1 MIRIKDIYQL
11 WVLLLI
17 FSLPGSNKANA
28 GDFSEYADSLRYR
41 LRLRAHLVIRPEMT
55 DSRIIDSLLQKAV
68 PVAVVSSEKH
78 SATTER
84 LTKKFQ
90 ERNLPLVIFSE
101 NTDKVQ
107 EKTAPDAV
115 YPENIDKIRASDFPG
130 LINDKI
136 SSRDLLWVVA
146 DADTLPNPDF
156 FTQLWDRTGK
166 LPNFIEVGS
175 ENLLIAANIVVSLNQ
190 HPKIFGVVK
199 NGDLLLTH
207 VSWKDFPGRKTNGYF
222 CFPTTP
228 GIPLVL
234 VPYRAGYQFSPDII
248 FPTPENVNKPKVFN
262 AVPLNQDFGLTDHF
276 IFSKKLQNLQRR
288 NDAEIIDYGLVF
300 GGDRIR
306 ANCAFFSGNVY
317 ADCGLKSRSSLKPN
331 FTITAWIKPSKLTEN
346 NCIAGK
352 GKDFVLK
359 IRNGKLTFTV
369 QGVKDYQSDKTI
381 VEPDK
386 WNFVAIVHSD
396 AENKISFYKDGELTD
411 QISLLAPYKESDYTL
426 LIGSNLW
433 EEFFMGYI
441 DELKIWDRELNED
454 QVKTEFLSKQATK
467 KRPYLVAFM
476 AAVAILGGAFRY
488 VLFRRKRSAKARQEP
503 MQLPVNT
510 DQKPTKI
517 RDFEE
522 QREQICCFGGL
533 KVINQEGKD
542 ISLKFSPKIKQ
553 LFVLI
558 LLHSIGEEK
567 GISSKKINDY
577 LWPGMSAP
585 RAKNIRGTNIQ
596 NMKTLMASCKG
607 IKLVF
612 EDKLWKLEFSEECF
626 VDLHFV
632 EKAISGGSF
641 IPENGSSG
649 VVLTELL
656 QILKKGRLLSTIEE
670 SWIDPFV
677 DRMSDRI
684 IEFGLE
690 IFRTHADEKY
700 DALLLEVAE
709 VISLHDPLNEIALR
723 QKINILIRQGKLSLA
738 HSIYDNFNRLYLEL
752 YQEKYPSDFK
762 SLVDRSHRHEEE

>member
-1 MIRIKDIYQL
+1 MIRIENMYKL
-11 WVLLLI
+11 LALLLV
-17 FSLPGSNKANA
+17 FTLPVSNLAKAENL
-28 GDFSEYADSLRYR
+28 SELSDSTSFK
-41 LRLRAHLVIRPEMT
+41 LRLKAHLLIHPE
-55 DSRIIDSLLQKAV
+55 SISSGLIDSLLLKAV
-68 PVAVVSSEKH
+68 PVAIITSEKQN
-78 SATTER
+78 SATER
-84 LTKKFQ
+84 LKQKFQ
-90 ERNLPLVIFSE
+90 ERNQALVIIYE
-101 NTDKVQ
+101 DTDKVQ
-107 EKTAPDAV
+107 EKIASDVV

-130 LINDKI
+130 LISDKI
-136 SSRDLLWVVA
+136 SCRELLWVTA
-146 DADTLPNPDF
+146 NSDSLPGF
-156 FTQLWDRTGK
+156 EYFIRLWEQTGK
-166 LPNFIEVGS
+166 LPNFIES
-175 ENLLIAANIVVSLNQ
+175 NTENIFQTVEIITRLNQ

-199 NGDLLLTH
+199 NGDQLLTH

-276 IFSKKLQNLQRR
+276 IFSKKLQNLQRK
-288 NDAEIIDYGLVF
+288 NDEEIIDYGLDF
-300 GGDRIR
+300 GGDGIR
-306 ANCAFFSGNVY
+306 ANSAFFSGNTY

-331 FTITAWIKPSKLTEN
+331 FTITAWIKPTKLAAN

-381 VEPDK
+381 VEQDK

-396 AENKISFYKDGELTD
+396 AENKIRFYKDGELTD
-411 QISLLAPYKESDYTL
+411 QISLLAPYNESDYTL

-433 EEFFMGYI
+433 EEFFIGYI

-454 QVKTEFLSKQATK
+454 QVKTEFLLKQATK
-467 KRPYLVAFM
+467 KRPYLVVFL
-476 AAVAILGGAFRY
+476 AAVAVLGGAFRY
-488 VLFRRKRSAKARQEP
+488 LLFRRKRSEKARQEP
-503 MQLPVNT
+503 KQLPVNT
-510 DQKPTKI
+510 DQKPPKI
-517 RDFEE
+517 RNFEE

-567 GISSKKINDY
+567 GISSKKITDY

-641 IPENGSSG
+641 FPENGYSG

-656 QILKKGRLLSTIEE
+656 QILKKGRLLPNIEE

-700 DALLLEVAE
+700 DALILEVAE
-709 VISLHDPLNEIALR
+709 VISLHDPLNEVALR
-723 QKINILIRQGKLSLA
+723 QKVNILIRQGKLSLA

-762 SLVDRSHRHEEE
+762 SLVDRSHRHDEE